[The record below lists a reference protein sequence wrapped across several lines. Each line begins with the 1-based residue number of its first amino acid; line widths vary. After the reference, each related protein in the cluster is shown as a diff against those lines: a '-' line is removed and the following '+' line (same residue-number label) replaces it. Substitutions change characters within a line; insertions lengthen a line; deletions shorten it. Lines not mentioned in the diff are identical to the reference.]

1 MVKQEPARELTRP
14 GLEATTRFTR
24 SGLEATTFKTWRN
37 SRHSLDLA
45 RLIARRTK
53 ILIALAAVAV
63 TLLAIAIFMLW
74 RVLKQLG

>member
-1 MVKQEPARELTRP
+1 MVKREPAQELTRP
-14 GLEATTRFTR
+14 GLEEMTKFTR

-53 ILIALAAVAV
+53 ILIGLAAVAV

>member
-1 MVKQEPARELTRP
+1 MVEKEPTQE
-14 GLEATTRFTR
+14 FTM

-37 SRHSLDLA
+37 SRHSLELT

-53 ILIALAAVAV
+53 ILIGLAAVAV

>member
-1 MVKQEPARELTRP
+1 MVEKEPTQE
-14 GLEATTRFTR
+14 FTM
-24 SGLEATTFKTWRN
+24 SGLEATTFKAWRN
-37 SRHSLDLA
+37 SRDSLQLT

-53 ILIALAAVAV
+53 ILIGLAAVAV